1 MQYSISDVLG
11 DEGRKALDACV
22 KVKIF
27 GWPENIAKYHWDKA
41 WKRIEECYEGYPRL
55 NYGGYGFLQSLILP
69 TETSDRGGPSE
80 EKICD
85 IIDIHNGLEILDE
98 MLYVEKYPKQ
108 GPGSEE
114 VRKLIDGR
122 RADVEREFEE
132 ARANPEAERYK
143 YSWLV
148 AQRRVRDC
156 FAGSFAGDFTFL
168 NYESTD
174 SNKLYDIVDIYDA
187 VVYYD
192 RATRFDKFYC
202 HVYDPPYI
210 FTPSPVRVEQERE
223 NIKKELAQAELY
235 RDIKPSEYSKAEAD
249 QRVRNCYTY
258 YPRNEEIFPIKLE
271 ECMSHF
277 KQTYNIFDI
286 QKAVQHYD
294 KMKLVQKYPEDAGPG
309 TDELRKSIE
318 KNNLE
323 VKEEYEK
330 AFCGLRKYSWSEAEK
345 MLRDCFV
352 DNWPEEVG
360 ELLRRESNINQTY
373 NICDIHKMLVHLDA
387 REEQEKLTGHL
398 TTKELIKHP
407 EDTKVT
413 EIKKTR
419 DAITREFEVK
429 KSRLG
434 KYSRSEAERKVRDC
448 FAGTS
453 VRDVDIFFTSKKEN
467 SQPSKSQQTYDIFDI
482 KKAVDY
488 FDLKKVSDDYRY
500 LSVDGKESSNSVSN
514 GLVDEKR
521 AEIEEEYAKAITKIE
536 IEHGSGF
543 IVHDHFVITN
553 KHVIEGAN
561 IEKNIDDKP
570 KEVCISNPF
579 IGELRCKI
587 AHVDAATDLA
597 LLYCLELNSKQC
609 GITPLHLSS
618 EPLLPG
624 MEIFSLGYPMSH
636 TGETALFVNGRV
648 SGYKETYSDCRPS
661 LAVLNLSLNSGNSGG
676 PILCWIGNQLKV
688 VGVARQ
694 KHFKKILTVEER
706 DKIEKIR
713 QSLQTITMLDIP
725 DDAINNASLDREQL
739 VRVVNRY
746 GCRYQFPDPCQ
757 IPMFLLTLKLYDAL
771 ETHSQFNLSNAVPG
785 HCVIEFMKETI
796 RKWEGEHKDE
806 LVEVV
811 KWSAGRQ
818 NILPS
823 GQHSSSD
830 CCIQ

>member
-11 DEGRKALDACV
+11 DEGRKALGACV

-41 WKRIEECYEGYPRL
+41 WNRIEECYAKCPHL
-55 NYGGYGFLQSLILP
+55 NYGGYGFLQRLILP
-69 TETSDRGGPSE
+69 TETSERGGPSR

-85 IIDIHNGLEILDE
+85 IIDIHKGLEILDE
-98 MLYVEKYPKQ
+98 MLYVEKYPKP

-122 RADVEREFEE
+122 RADVEREFAE
-132 ARANPEAERYK
+132 ACANTEARYK

-156 FAGSFAGDFTFL
+156 FASSFAGDYAFL
-168 NYESTD
+168 NYD
-174 SNKLYDIVDIYDA
+174 SDPNKLYDIVDIHDA

-192 RATRFDKFYC
+192 KAKCFDFPYSTL
-202 HVYDPPYI
+202 YDNPYNNYY
-210 FTPSPVRVEQERE
+210 FLREEQVRG
-223 NIKKELAQAELY
+223 NIKKELVKTELHH
-235 RDIKPSEYSKAEAD
+235 DNKPFEYSKVEAEN
-249 QRVRNCYTY
+249 RVRNCYPHPPY
-258 YPRNEEIFPIKLE
+258 DREIFPIKLE
-271 ECMSHF
+271 ESGMSQMKH
-277 KQTYNIFDI
+277 TYNIFDI

-294 KMKLVQKYPEDAGPG
+294 EMKLVQKHPEDAGAG
-309 TDELRKSIE
+309 TDKLRKLVE
-318 KNNLE
+318 KNNFE
-323 VKEEYEK
+323 VKKEYEK
-330 AFCGLRKYSWSEAEK
+330 AICGLCKYSWSEAEK
-345 MLRDCFV
+345 MVRDCFL
-352 DNWPEEVG
+352 DNWPEDCK
-360 ELLRRESNINQTY
+360 LFSRESNVNQTY
-373 NICDIHKMLVHLDA
+373 NIFDIHKMLVHLDQ
-387 REEQEKLTGHL
+387 REKQEKSK
-398 TTKELIKHP
+398 TTKKLITDS
-407 EDTKVT
+407 EDKKVT
-413 EIKKTR
+413 EVKNNR
-419 DAITREFEVK
+419 DAISWEFEVK
-429 KSRLG
+429 KCKLA
-434 KYSRSEAERKVRDC
+434 KYSWSEAERKARDC
-448 FAGTS
+448 FAGTLAGY
-453 VRDVDIFFTSKKEN
+453 DVDIFFTNKKEN
-467 SQPSKSQQTYDIFDI
+467 NQASKNQQTYDIFDI
-482 KKAVDY
+482 KKAIDF
-488 FDLKKVSDDYRY
+488 FDVKKLCDDYQY
-500 LSVDGKESSNSVSN
+500 LSVDGKGSNNNYSEFMNLN

-521 AEIEEEYAKAITKIE
+521 AEIKAEYAKATTKIE

-553 KHVIEGAN
+553 KHVIQDAM
-561 IEKNIDDKP
+561 EKKVDGKP

-579 IGELRCKI
+579 IGELPCKI
-587 AHVDAATDLA
+587 AHADPDSDLA
-597 LLYCLELNSKQC
+597 LLYCQELNSKQC

-624 MEIFSLGYPMSH
+624 IEIFSLGYPMSH

-648 SGYKETYSDCRPS
+648 SGYKKKYSDHCPS

-688 VGVARQ
+688 VGVATQ
-694 KHFKKILTVEER
+694 KHFKEILTFEER

-713 QSLQTITMLDIP
+713 QSFQTITMSDIP
-725 DDAINNASLDREQL
+725 DDAINNASLDREQS
-739 VRVVNRY
+739 VRMVSRHDGRY
-746 GCRYQFPDPCQ
+746 HFPDPCQ

-785 HCVIEFMKETI
+785 HCVIEFIKETI
-796 RKWEGEHKDE
+796 RKSEGEHKDE

-823 GQHSSSD
+823 GKHSSSD

>member
-398 TTKELIKHP
+398 TTRELIKHP

-500 LSVDGKESSNSVSN
+500 LSVDDKESSNSVSN

-553 KHVIEGAN
+553 KHVIDDAN
-561 IEKNIDDKP
+561 TEKNIDGKP
-570 KEVCISNPF
+570 KEVCISNPS

-597 LLYCLELNSKQC
+597 LLYCQELNSKQC
-609 GITPLHLSS
+609 GITSLHLSS

-624 MEIFSLGYPMSH
+624 MEIYSVGYPVSH
-636 TGETALFVNGRV
+636 TGKTALFVNGRL
-648 SGYKETYSDCRPS
+648 SGHKETYSDCCPS
-661 LAVLNLSLNSGNSGG
+661 LAVLNLSLNCGNSGG
-676 PILCWIGNQLKV
+676 PILRWIGNQLKV
-688 VGVARQ
+688 VGVATE
-694 KHFKKILTVEER
+694 KHIKDILTLEER
-706 DKIEKIR
+706 GKIEKLR
-713 QSLQTITMLDIP
+713 ESLQTITMSDIS
-725 DDAINNASLDREQL
+725 DDAIYKASFERERS
-739 VRVVNRY
+739 VRVTACGY
-746 GCRYQFPDPCQ
+746 CLPDPCQ

-771 ETHSQFNLSNAVPG
+771 ESRSQFNLSNALPG
-785 HCVIEFMKETI
+785 DNVIKFIEEATKKCNGKHI
-796 RKWEGEHKDE
+796 DE
-806 LVEVV
+806 LKEV
-811 KWSAGRQ
+811 KWSADH

-823 GQHSSSD
+823 GQHSASD